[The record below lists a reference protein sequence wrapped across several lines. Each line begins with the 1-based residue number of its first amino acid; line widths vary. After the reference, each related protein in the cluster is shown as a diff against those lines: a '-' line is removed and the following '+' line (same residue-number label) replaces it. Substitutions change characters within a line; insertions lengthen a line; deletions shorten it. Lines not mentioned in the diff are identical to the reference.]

1 MDKRQAIKKVKFF
14 ITFIIVFVFVS
25 SILDAVFKG
34 FQPKDLPELFIKAIF
49 TATVFLIF
57 DSIIGIINWID
68 NKNGKNDN

>member
-34 FQPKDLPELFIKAIF
+34 FQLKDLPELFIKAIF

-68 NKNGKNDN
+68 KKNSKNDN

>member
-34 FQPKDLPELFIKAIF
+34 FQLKDLPELFIKAIL

-68 NKNGKNDN
+68 KKNSKNDN